1 MKIKFYTIF
10 LIIVF
15 SFSCGKNTRTH
26 KNDRVIPQKTF
37 VQMLIQIHL
46 ADAIFSKENL
56 SDSKLNMDSASY
68 YNQIF
73 KKYNINR
80 KQFFFSL
87 NYYIKHID
95 KFIAIQTIVIDSL
108 KKRYNY
114 LDSIERIGLKKHDL
128 WKLKRNWKFPEDGIT
143 STLPFSINTNK
154 EGIYTLISNIYI
166 YSDDLSRSLKMKI
179 TAYYSDKSFVDKKI
193 LISGKRETWKEYR
206 VSITTNPNKKLVR
219 IGGELLSNGNSS
231 TYMHLKVKGILLNFK
246 ASHKIKANTTMTK
259 SRD

>member
-10 LIIVF
+10 FIIIF
-15 SFSCGKNTRTH
+15 SFSCGKNMRMH
-26 KNDRVIPQKTF
+26 RNDRVIPQKTF

-56 SDSKLNMDSASY
+56 SDPKLNMDSASY

-80 KQFFFSL
+80 EQFYFSL
-87 NYYIKHID
+87 KYYVQHID

-108 KKRYNY
+108 KNRFSY

-154 EGIYTLISNIYI
+154 QGTYTLISDIYI

-179 TAYYSDKSFVDKKI
+179 TAYYSDSSFVDKKV
-193 LISGKRETWKEYR
+193 LISGKKETWKEYR
-206 VSITTNPNKKLVR
+206 VSITSNPNKKLVK
-219 IGGELLSNGNSS
+219 IGGELLLNAKSS
-231 TYMHLKVKGILLNFK
+231 TYMHLDVKGILLNFK
-246 ASHKIKANTTMTK
+246 TIHKIKPDTTNIK
-259 SRD
+259 SKD